1 MLKWGYLAAGGVVG
15 VFSRYWLAGAI
26 YKKLGTAFPSG
37 TLVVNLSGC
46 LFIGIF
52 NSLAEE
58 RLLLGPNERL
68 LLMTGF
74 CGAYT
79 TFSTLM
85 LETSNLVGDGE
96 VLYALGNILISAIF
110 GFLIFRLGAWLGK
123 TI

>member
-1 MLKWGYLAAGGVVG
+1 MLKLFYLAIGGLAG
-15 VFSRYWLAGAI
+15 VFSRYWLADAV
-26 YKKLGTAFPSG
+26 YKKLGTSFPSG
-37 TLVVNLSGC
+37 TLVVNLTGC

-58 RLLLGPNERL
+58 KLLLGPNERL

-85 LETSNLVGDGE
+85 LESSNLVGDGE
-96 VLYALGNILISAIF
+96 VFYALTNIVASVVL
-110 GFLIFRLGAWLGK
+110 GFLFFRFGVWLGK